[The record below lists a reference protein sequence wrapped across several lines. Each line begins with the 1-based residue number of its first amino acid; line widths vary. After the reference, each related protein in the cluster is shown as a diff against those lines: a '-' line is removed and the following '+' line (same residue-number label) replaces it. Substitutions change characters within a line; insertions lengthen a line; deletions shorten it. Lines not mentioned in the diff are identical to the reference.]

1 MSQSSVFASSLSSLL
16 TSTPLQRHLGR
27 LAVVVLG
34 TLFLTASSYISVP
47 VWPVPVTMQTL
58 AVVLLGAM
66 FGWKLGGAT
75 ILAWLAEGALGL
87 PVFAGGAGGLAVFLG
102 PTAGYIFAFPV
113 IGMLAGWLV
122 ARGWDGTRPLLA
134 FLGMA
139 LAQTL
144 CLVVGALWLS
154 VMIGPEKALMVGFL
168 PFLIGDLVKSALA
181 AATLVL
187 WYTAKQRRADRR

>member
-1 MSQSSVFASSLSSLL
+1 MSQPAASLPIVLSDKPLYRYASWLL
-16 TSTPLQRHLGR
+16 AIVSGS
-27 LAVVVLG
+27 
-34 TLFLTASSYISVP
+34 LFLTASSYISVP
-47 VWPVPVTMQTL
+47 MWPVPITMQTL
-58 AVVLLGAM
+58 AVVLVGAV

-87 PVFAGGAGGLAVFLG
+87 PVFAGGAGGLAVFMG

-122 ARGWDGTRPLLA
+122 ARGWDGSRPLLA
-134 FLGMA
+134 FWGML

-144 CLVVGALWLS
+144 CLLIGALWLAAI
-154 VMIGPEKALMVGFL
+154 IGPQKAWAVGFV
-168 PFLIGDLVKSALA
+168 PFLLGDFVKSAMA

-187 WYTAKQRRADRR
+187 WHTARQPRQ